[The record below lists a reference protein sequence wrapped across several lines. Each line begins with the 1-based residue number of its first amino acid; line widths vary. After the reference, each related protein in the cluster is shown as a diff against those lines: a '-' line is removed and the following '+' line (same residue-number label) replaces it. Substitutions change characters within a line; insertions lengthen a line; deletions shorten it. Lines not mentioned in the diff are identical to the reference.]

1 MQFSAAQLEDAS
13 HNFQFVIGEVYRGN
27 IHNCVP
33 IAIKVL
39 SQVCIIQI
47 SIIVCISN

>member
-13 HNFQFVIGEVYRGN
+13 HNFQFVIGEGAYGKVYRGN
-27 IHNCVP
+27 IHNCAP

-39 SQVCIIQI
+39 SQVCMY
-47 SIIVCISN
+47 NTN